1 MAWSTSELATL
12 AETTVKAIRHYHSRG
27 LLAEPERA
35 PNGYKRYEIDHL
47 VRLLQIRRLSEL
59 GFSLHQIGQMD
70 PGAGDGGE
78 ESGDG
83 GEVAEGNGDFSQRE
97 TLRAL
102 DHELEISIARQQQMR
117 EDIAAILEHGSA
129 VDLPSG
135 FGHVRN
141 ALTAADRGLLLVY
154 SRFLDEATLDSLRA
168 MLTEINHTKASR
180 RFQTLS
186 DEAGEQERADLARRF
201 GPEVKEIQE
210 RYGWSGRLG
219 EIPHHRRREVDEMIG
234 KAMIELYNP
243 AQIDVLV
250 RVEPIIAKKSQQGP

>member
-12 AETTVKAIRHYHSRG
+12 AETTVKTIRHYHSRG

-59 GFSLHQIGQMD
+59 GFSLRQIGTMD
-70 PGAGDGGE
+70 PSAGDGCEDSGE
-78 ESGDG
+78 DG
-83 GEVAEGNGDFSQRE
+83 QAAEGNGDSSQRE

-102 DHELEISIARQQQMR
+102 DRELEISIARQQQMR

-135 FGHVRN
+135 FGRVRN
-141 ALTAADRGLLLVY
+141 ELTAADRGLLLVY
-154 SRFLDEATLDSLRA
+154 SRFLDEATLDSMRV
-168 MLTEINHTKASR
+168 MLTEINHTEASR
-180 RFQTLS
+180 QFQTLS
-186 DEAGEQERADLARRF
+186 AEAGEQERADLARRF
-201 GPEVKEIQE
+201 GPEVRDVQE

-234 KAMIELYNP
+234 KAMNELYNP

-250 RVEPIIAKKSQQGP
+250 RMEPIIAAKSQQGT